1 MRMTSKCEINLHKER
16 QGVLVYKTLCI
27 PTNDVAVF
35 PEISYA
41 KIEQEGGVIT
51 DQSLI
56 TDR

>member
-1 MRMTSKCEINLHKER
+1 MRMTSKCEINLHEER

-35 PEISYA
+35 PE
-41 KIEQEGGVIT
+41 
-51 DQSLI
+51 SLI